1 MFILCCSIVFKLPVK
16 VISVGNLT
24 WGGNGK
30 TSMVEF
36 LARWFDASWISPL
49 VLSRISEQK
58 LYNIQSTIR
67 EMKDP
72 LPVFFTRMAP
82 CYFATVEEI
91 DTRIPLTAAQGK
103 IFLCVFAIGSPD
115 GFVNCIEK
123 LGALYVDRI
132 DFSDHHMIQAK
143 DVNWI
148 KDISNQLWNKHKV
161 KPVIVVTEK
170 DNDRDQESLRGLH
183 PFDVFILCSRLE
195 FLLRKGHSEVDF
207 KKLVEQLLEMKT
219 KKLSDSFY
227 AGG

>member
-1 MFILCCSIVFKLPVK
+1 MSVLFDLRGVVVIFRGLDLGFWLPVK

-24 WGGNGK
+24 WSGNGK

-36 LARWFDASWISPL
+36 LARWFDASRISPL
-49 VLSRISEQK
+49 VLSRISEQN
-58 LYNIQSTIR
+58 LYNIQSTIQ

-72 LPVFFTRMAP
+72 LPVFFTRIAP

-103 IFLCVFAIGSPD
+103 IFLCVSAIGSPD

-143 DVNWI
+143 DY
-148 KDISNQLWNKHKV
+148 
-161 KPVIVVTEK
+161 
-170 DNDRDQESLRGLH
+170 DRDQESLRGLH

-195 FLLRKGHSEVDF
+195 FLLRKGRSEVDF